1 VGQSSK
7 TSDRRAAD
15 AEPEAGQTKPRHG
28 AGHTIGAYQ
37 EGGRQQEE
45 GPEGSRKA
53 PGHLVGNHQDGD
65 EQGPAEARPR
75 RALGRPDT
83 NEDKDMNVEQ
93 LKSRSR
99 GEVPSGTNVGQPD
112 HDLEAGRI
120 DPTGRTRAG
129 ERG

>member
-1 VGQSSK
+1 MAQSTN
-7 TSDRRAAD
+7 TSDRRAPD

-37 EGGRQQEE
+37 EGGRKQEE

-65 EQGPAEARPR
+65 AEGPAEGGPR

-93 LKSRSR
+93 LKGRAK
-99 GEVPSGTNVGQPD
+99 GTEPVPAKVGQPD
-112 HDLEAGRI
+112 HSLEAERV
-120 DPTGRTRAG
+120 DPTGRRAG